1 MRRQRSSASAQNI
14 KSHYGNAQPYIHK
27 YVYCYLASKRIIIIL
42 YSSYSTGPVLRTF
55 QVLDLIDKLNPSN
68 GP

>member
-14 KSHYGNAQPYIHK
+14 KTHYGNAQTYIHK
-27 YVYCYLASKRIIIIL
+27 YVYYYLASKRIIIIL
-42 YSSYSTGPVLRTF
+42 YSSYSTGPLLRTF
-55 QVLDLIDKLNPSN
+55 QVLDLINKHNPSN